1 MFIDEVDVLCPKR
14 NSSSQQEQRVLAAL
28 VSELDALDDQKVVV
42 FAATNRPD
50 SIDPSLRRP
59 GRLDREI
66 ELPVPNPPAR
76 RQMLKKMLD
85 RVDHKLNE
93 EQIEDA
99 ADRAHGYVGADLMAL
114 CRQASSKAAKRG
126 ADSVEADDLDWA
138 LSQVKPSAMREVL
151 VEVPNVSHFIV
162 YHEFSF

>member
-1 MFIDEVDVLCPKR
+1 MFIDEVDVICPKR

-42 FAATNRPD
+42 IAATNRPD

-93 EQIEDA
+93 EQIEEV

-114 CRQASSKAAKRG
+114 CRQASSKATKRG
-126 ADSVEADDLDWA
+126 ADYVEANDLDWA

-151 VEVPNVSHFIV
+151 VEVPNVS
-162 YHEFSF
+162 Y

>member
-1 MFIDEVDVLCPKR
+1 MVFIDEVDVICSKR
-14 NSSSQQEQRVLAAL
+14 NSSSSQQEQRVLAAL
-28 VSELDALDDQKVVV
+28 ISELDSLEDQKVVV
-42 FAATNRPD
+42 LAATNRPD
-50 SIDPSLRRP
+50 SIDASLRRP

-76 RQMLKKMLD
+76 RQMLKKMLG
-85 RVDHKLNE
+85 RIEQKLNE
-93 EQIEDA
+93 EQIEEI

-126 ADSVEADDLDWA
+126 VDSVEVDDLDWA

-151 VEVPNVSHFIV
+151 VEVPNVRSVF
-162 YHEFSF
+162 